1 MHIWWDAFSISL
13 EHISTYPTSILEC
26 FNSHISTGHQSICLR
41 IKNFETQFKCIFILD
56 RISTAWYWCRNCIV
70 INISLI
76 CKNYCRRSSLSQ
88 YTFLEFLQGMLYL
101 IGIYLIQ
108 DATEKR
114 KLSNQTMTLNLKN
127 FQAT

>member
-1 MHIWWDAFSISL
+1 
-13 EHISTYPTSILEC
+13 
-26 FNSHISTGHQSICLR
+26 
-41 IKNFETQFKCIFILD
+41 
-56 RISTAWYWCRNCIV
+56 
-70 INISLI
+70 
-76 CKNYCRRSSLSQ
+76 
-88 YTFLEFLQGMLYL
+88 MLYL